1 MAVPELVAGAAAGG
15 ICAAVVVWLFMRA
28 RGIVREERLH
38 HLSRELDEVKHNREA
53 LAQSVSSLSADKA
66 RLETALEQER
76 EKVRGM
82 SDFAQNALDALQASF
97 KGLSADA
104 LAKNNENFLL
114 LAKSEFEKH
123 RASAA
128 SDLRERQQAVEALVK
143 PVKEAVE
150 NVNKQVNEVEKSR
163 KQAYGSLSQ
172 QVESLIRT
180 QEKLQSETGNLVQAL
195 RKPTVR
201 GRWGEIQL
209 RRVVEYAG
217 MMPRCDFLEQPSVK
231 RDENRLRPDLVVNLP
246 GNKHIV
252 VDAKAP
258 LEAYLSALNAVDEA
272 EKKKFMLDHARQLR
286 RHISQLSAKAYWEQF
301 DNTPEFV
308 VMFLPGE
315 PLFIAAME
323 HDENIVP
330 FGIENRVILATP
342 TTLIALLQAI
352 SYGWHQEALAENA
365 QRIRDLGADL
375 YSRLSTMANH
385 FQAVGKSLDKAV
397 KSYNSAVGSLESRV
411 LPAARKFPELGAGIG
426 EGLDSIEPVNT
437 TSRDVKAEE
446 LKAPGEDKSDTQG
459 N

>member
-1 MAVPELVAGAAAGG
+1 MDISGALATLIGSVMTG
-15 ICAAVVVWLFMRA
+15 IVVWLAMRA
-28 RGIVREERLH
+28 RGTAREERLGF
-38 HLSRELDEVKHNREA
+38 LAGELEATRQKREMLEQTVA
-53 LAQSVSSLSADKA
+53 SLSADKA
-66 RLETALEQER
+66 RLETTLAQEQE
-76 EKVRGM
+76 KIHSM
-82 SDFAQNALDALQASF
+82 NDFAQATLDSLQTAF

-104 LAKNNENFLL
+104 LSKNNENFLM
-114 LAKSEFEKH
+114 LARSEFEKH
-123 RASAA
+123 RASAL
-128 SDLRERQQAVEALVK
+128 SDLTERQQAVEALVK

-150 NVNKQVNEVEKSR
+150 NVNRQVNEVEKSR

-172 QVESLIRT
+172 QVASLIKT

-217 MMPRCDFLEQPSVK
+217 MMPRCDFIEQPTVA
-231 RDENRLRPDLVVNLP
+231 RDDNRLRPDLVVNLP
-246 GNKHIV
+246 GEKHIV

-258 LEAYLSALNAVDEA
+258 LEAYLSALSAEDEA
-272 EKKKFMLDHARQLR
+272 TKKQFMTDHARQLR

-315 PLFIAAME
+315 PFFIAAME

-330 FGIENRVILATP
+330 FGVENRVILATP

-352 SYGWHQEALAENA
+352 SYGWHQEKLAENA

-375 YSRLSTMANH
+375 YARLSTMASH
-385 FQAVGKSLDKAV
+385 FQTVGKSLDKAV

-411 LPAARKFPELGAGIG
+411 LPAARKFPELGAGTG
-426 EGLDSIEPVNT
+426 EGLGNVESVNT
-437 TSRDVKAEE
+437 ISRDIKAEE
-446 LKAPGEDKSDTQG
+446 LQDSPEEKE
-459 N
+459 